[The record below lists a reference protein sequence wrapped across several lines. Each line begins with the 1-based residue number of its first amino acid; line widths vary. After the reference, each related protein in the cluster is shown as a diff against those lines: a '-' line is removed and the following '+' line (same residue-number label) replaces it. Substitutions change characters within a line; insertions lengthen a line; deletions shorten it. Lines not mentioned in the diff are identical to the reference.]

1 MRTATI
7 SSIQNGMATVVYR
20 AKSKDASIA
29 MPILDT
35 PANKT
40 LQPGDNV
47 VVAELN
53 GKRDGIVIG
62 KYWNTKNYP
71 REE

>member
-7 SSIQNGMATVVYR
+7 SSIKKGMATVVYR
-20 AKSKDASIA
+20 TKSKEASNA

-53 GKRDGIVIG
+53 GKRDGIVVG
-62 KYWNTKNYP
+62 KYWNEKNYP
-71 REE
+71 QKE

>member
-7 SSIQNGMATVVYR
+7 SSIKKGMATVVYQT
-20 AKSKDASIA
+20 KSKEASNA

-35 PANKT
+35 TANKT

-53 GKRDGIVIG
+53 GKRDGIVVG
-62 KYWNTKNYP
+62 KYWNEKNYP
-71 REE
+71 QKE